1 MKKIK
6 YLILLLPLL
15 SGCYDYRELNELA
28 ITTAVSIDYKDNN
41 FNVVAEVINPTKQ
54 QDATS
59 ANSSPFVIYK
69 NTSPSLQEA
78 FRNIVLESP
87 RQLYNAQIE
96 IIIITED
103 VINNKLDELLEFFS
117 REPEIRTEIKIIVA
131 KTDESME
138 AISLQT
144 LLTDFSSSNILQSL
158 KIQSEVLGITYEVT
172 LNELLN
178 MYLDPNLEII
188 LPSMELYGDINIGD
202 EKSNIET
209 SEPKAI
215 TKIDTSLITKDNKII
230 TYLTEEE
237 SKIVSLMNNKLK
249 KTIINFPYKD
259 GYIVFEPNRL
269 KTSTKADVKNNKISL
284 EISGYTKIK
293 GFQATSNIKDKEE
306 IQKINNYFNKELEK
320 LITKTF
326 YNIRNNYKT
335 DIFGYQ
341 RLYYTTD
348 YKYFK
353 NNCTNWYQD
362 IFPNMDI
369 EVKSDVKLYEKG
381 NTLGGVKYESKN

>member
-15 SGCYDYRELNELA
+15 SGCYDYRELNDLA

-41 FNVVAEVINPTKQ
+41 FNVIAEVINPSKQ

-59 ANSSPFVIYK
+59 ANSSSFVIYK
-69 NTSPSLQEA
+69 NTSSSLQEA

-96 IIIITED
+96 IIVITED

-131 KTDESME
+131 KTDKSIE
-138 AISLQT
+138 AVTIQT
-144 LLTDFSSSNILQSL
+144 LLTNFSSSNILESL
-158 KIQSEVLGITYEVT
+158 NTQSEVLGITYEVT

-178 MYLDPNLEII
+178 MYLDPHLEII
-188 LPSMELYGDINIGD
+188 LPSMELYGNIDIGED
-202 EKSNIET
+202 KSNIET
-209 SEPKAI
+209 SNPKAY
-215 TKIDTSLITKDNKII
+215 TKIGTSLITKDNKIVS
-230 TYLTEEE
+230 YLSSEE

-249 KTIINFPYKD
+249 KTIINLPYKD
-259 GYIVFEPNRL
+259 GYIIFEPNRIKTKTIANL
-269 KTSTKADVKNNKISL
+269 KDNKVSL
-284 EISGYTKIK
+284 EINGYTKIK
-293 GFQATSNIKDKEE
+293 GFQASSNIKDKDE
-306 IQKINNYFNKELEK
+306 IQHINNYFNKELEK
-320 LITKTF
+320 LVTKTF
-326 YNIRNNYKT
+326 YNIRDNYKT

-341 RLYYTTD
+341 RLYYITD
-348 YKYFK
+348 YKYFI
-353 NNCTNWYQD
+353 NNCNNWYID

-369 EVKSDVKLYEKG
+369 EVKSNIRLYEKG